1 MISEKTISISDFNY
15 YINIKNNV
23 FARRMKNRTIE
34 IMAPAGSWQSLQAA
48 IQGGANSVYFG
59 IEQLNMRAKSS
70 NNFTL
75 KDLVEIAE
83 LCNKKNIKSY
93 ITLNTIIYDHDL
105 ILMKKIVDTAK
116 QTGITAII
124 ASDQA
129 VISYASSI
137 NMEVH
142 ISTQTNITNIE
153 TIRFFAQF
161 AEVVILSR
169 ELSLLQIK
177 EIIKEIEKQ
186 QIKGPSGNL
195 LQIEIFVHGA
205 LCMAVSG
212 KCYMSL
218 HTTNS
223 SANRGACIQNCRKTY
238 TVTDKEDGHQ
248 FDIDNEYIM
257 SSKDLCTIG
266 FLDQVLDSGINI
278 LKIEG
283 RGRSPEY
290 VKKTT
295 QSYREAADAYLKG
308 TYNKEKVKGWI
319 EILETV
325 YNRGF
330 WDGYYLGQKMGEWT
344 GIHGS
349 KASKKKIYLGKAK
362 NYFTKIRVAEFDLE
376 TEQLK
381 EGDNIL
387 IIGRTTGI
395 IETVAGEIRLNDKLV
410 KSVKKGDNFSMR
422 LEHIVRPSDKLYK
435 IVNTK

>member
-1 MISEKTISISDFNY
+1 
-15 YINIKNNV
+15 
-23 FARRMKNRTIE
+23 
-34 IMAPAGSWQSLQAA
+34 MAPAGSWQSLQAA

-59 IEQLNMRAKSS
+59 IEQLNMRARSS

-75 KDLVEIAE
+75 KDLIEIAE
-83 LCNKKNIKSY
+83 LCNKKNIKTY

-116 QTGITAII
+116 QANITAII

-129 VISYASSI
+129 VIGYAASV

-142 ISTQTNITNIE
+142 ISTQTNVTNLE
-153 TIRFFAQF
+153 TIRFFSHF
-161 AEVVILSR
+161 ADVVILSR
-169 ELSLLQIK
+169 ELSLLQVK
-177 EIIKEIEKQ
+177 EITKEIEKQ

-195 LQIEIFVHGA
+195 IKIEIFVHGA

-257 SSKDLCTIG
+257 SPKDLCTIG
-266 FLDQVLDSGINI
+266 FLDQVLDSGSSI

-290 VKKTT
+290 VKTTT
-295 QSYREAADAYLKG
+295 QCYREAADAYLEG
-308 TYNKEKVKGWI
+308 TYNKEKVKGWMSR
-319 EILETV
+319 LTTV

-330 WDGYYLGQKMGEWT
+330 WDGYYLGQKIGEWT
-344 GIHGS
+344 GAHGS
-349 KASKKKIYLGKAK
+349 KATKKKIYLGKAK
-362 NYFTKIRVAEFDLE
+362 KYFTKIQVAEFDLE
-376 TEQLK
+376 AQHLK

-387 IIGRTTGI
+387 IAGKTTGI
-395 IETVAGEIRLNDKLV
+395 IETIVAEIRINDKQV
-410 KSVKKGDNFSMR
+410 KGVKKGDNFSIK
-422 LEHIVRPSDKLYK
+422 LNHKIRPSDKLYK
-435 IVNTK
+435 VINN

>member
-1 MISEKTISISDFNY
+1 
-15 YINIKNNV
+15 
-23 FARRMKNRTIE
+23 MKNRRIE

-75 KDLVEIAE
+75 KDLLEIAE
-83 LCNKKNIKSY
+83 FCNKKNIKTY
-93 ITLNTIIYDHDL
+93 ITLNSIIYDHDL

-129 VISYASSI
+129 VINYAASV

-161 AEVVILSR
+161 AEVIILSR

-177 EIIKEIEKQ
+177 EITKEIEKQ

-195 LQIEIFVHGA
+195 VQIEIFVHGA

-257 SSKDLCTIG
+257 SPKDLCTIG

-290 VKKTT
+290 VKTTT
-295 QSYREAADAYLKG
+295 QSYREAADAYLEG
-308 TYNKEKVKGWI
+308 TYNKEKVKEWI
-319 EILETV
+319 NKLETI

-330 WDGYYLGQKMGEWT
+330 WDGYYLGQKIGEWT
-344 GIHGS
+344 EIHGS

-376 TEQLK
+376 TQQLK

-387 IIGRTTGI
+387 ITGRTTGI
-395 IETVAGEIRLNDKLV
+395 IETVAGEIRLNDKQV

-422 LEHIVRPSDKLYK
+422 LNHIVRPSDKLYK
-435 IVNTK
+435 IVNSK

>member
-1 MISEKTISISDFNY
+1 
-15 YINIKNNV
+15 
-23 FARRMKNRTIE
+23 MKNRTIE

-59 IEQLNMRAKSS
+59 IEQLNMRARSS

-83 LCNKKNIKSY
+83 LCNKKNIKTY

-116 QTGITAII
+116 QANITAII

-129 VISYASSI
+129 VIGYAASV

-142 ISTQTNITNIE
+142 ISTQTNITNLE
-153 TIRFFAQF
+153 TIRFFSHF
-161 AEVVILSR
+161 ADVVILSR
-169 ELSLLQIK
+169 ELSLLQVK
-177 EIIKEIEKQ
+177 EITKEIERQ

-195 LQIEIFVHGA
+195 IKIEIFVHGA

-257 SSKDLCTIG
+257 SPKDLCTIG
-266 FLDQVLDSGINI
+266 FLDQVLDSGSSI

-290 VKKTT
+290 VKTTT
-295 QSYREAADAYLKG
+295 QCYREAADAYLEG
-308 TYNKEKVKGWI
+308 TYNKEKIKGWMSR
-319 EILETV
+319 LTTV

-330 WDGYYLGQKMGEWT
+330 WDGYYLGQKIGEWT
-344 GIHGS
+344 GAHGS
-349 KASKKKIYLGKAK
+349 KATKKKIYLGKAK
-362 NYFTKIRVAEFDLE
+362 KYFTKIQVAEFDLE
-376 TEQLK
+376 AQHLK

-387 IIGRTTGI
+387 IAGKTTGI
-395 IETVAGEIRLNDKLV
+395 IETIVAEIRINDKQV
-410 KSVKKGDNFSMR
+410 QGVKKGDNFSIK
-422 LEHIVRPSDKLYK
+422 LNHKVRPSDKLYK
-435 IVNTK
+435 VINN

>member
-1 MISEKTISISDFNY
+1 MS
-15 YINIKNNV
+15 
-23 FARRMKNRTIE
+23 
-34 IMAPAGSWQSLQAA
+34 PAGSWESLQAA

-59 IEQLNMRAKSS
+59 IEQLNMRARSS

-83 LCNKKNIKSY
+83 LCNKKNIKTY

-116 QTGITAII
+116 QANITAII

-129 VISYASSI
+129 VIGYAASV

-142 ISTQTNITNIE
+142 ISTQTNVTNLE
-153 TIRFFAQF
+153 TIRFFSHF
-161 AEVVILSR
+161 ADVVILSR
-169 ELSLLQIK
+169 ELSLLQVK
-177 EIIKEIEKQ
+177 EITKEIEKQ

-195 LQIEIFVHGA
+195 IKIEIFVHGA

-257 SSKDLCTIG
+257 SPKDLCTIG
-266 FLDQVLDSGINI
+266 FLNQVLDSGPNI

-290 VKKTT
+290 VKTTT
-295 QSYREAADAYLKG
+295 QCYREAADSYLNGSYTKD
-308 TYNKEKVKGWI
+308 KIEGWI
-319 EILETV
+319 TKLKTV

-330 WDGYYLGQKMGEWT
+330 WDGYYLGQKLGEWT
-344 GIHGS
+344 KTHGS
-349 KASKKKIYLGKAK
+349 KATKKKIYLGKAK
-362 NYFTKIRVAEFDLE
+362 KYFTNLQVAEFNIE
-376 TEQLK
+376 SFNLK
-381 EGDNIL
+381 KGDNIL
-387 IIGRTTGI
+387 ITGTTTGV
-395 IETVAGEIRLNDKLV
+395 IETIVDEMRNNDKLV
-410 KSVKKGDNFSMR
+410 TDVKKGDNFSMK
-422 LEHIVRPSDKLYK
+422 LDYFIRPNDRLYK
-435 IVNTK
+435 VVNAE

>member
-1 MISEKTISISDFNY
+1 
-15 YINIKNNV
+15 
-23 FARRMKNRTIE
+23 
-34 IMAPAGSWQSLQAA
+34 MAPAGSWQSLQAA
-48 IQGGANSVYFG
+48 IQGGANSIYFG
-59 IEQLNMRAKSS
+59 IEQLNMRARSS

-75 KDLVEIAE
+75 KDLIEIAE
-83 LCNKKNIKSY
+83 LCNKKNIKTY

-105 ILMKKIVDTAK
+105 ILMKKIVDKAK
-116 QTGITAII
+116 QAGITAII

-129 VISYASSI
+129 VISYVASV

-142 ISTQTNITNIE
+142 ISTQTNVTNLE
-153 TIRFFAQF
+153 TIRFFANF
-161 AEVVILSR
+161 ADVVILSR
-169 ELSLLQIK
+169 ELSLFQIK
-177 EIIKEIEKQ
+177 EITKEIEKQ

-195 LQIEIFVHGA
+195 IKIEIFAHGA

-257 SSKDLCTIG
+257 SPKDLCTIG
-266 FLDQVLDSGINI
+266 FLDQVLDSGSSI

-290 VKKTT
+290 VKTTT
-295 QSYREAADAYLKG
+295 QCYREAADAYLVD
-308 TYNKEKVKGWI
+308 TYSKEKAKGWMNR
-319 EILETV
+319 LKTV

-349 KASKKKIYLGKAK
+349 KSTKKKIYLGKAK
-362 NYFTKIRVAEFDLE
+362 KYFTKIQIAEFDLE
-376 TEQLK
+376 AQQLK

-395 IETVAGEIRLNDKLV
+395 IETVVGEMRINDKQV
-410 KSVKKGDNFSMR
+410 KGVKKGDNFSMK
-422 LEHIVRPSDKLYK
+422 LDSTVRPSDKLYK
-435 IVNTK
+435 VVNSR

>member
-1 MISEKTISISDFNY
+1 MYCAILNASINT
-15 YINIKNNV
+15 V
-23 FARRMKNRTIE
+23 KNRTIE

-59 IEQLNMRAKSS
+59 IEQLNMRARSS

-83 LCNKKNIKSY
+83 LCNKKNIKTY

-116 QTGITAII
+116 QANITAII

-129 VISYASSI
+129 VIGYAASV

-142 ISTQTNITNIE
+142 ISTQTNVTNLE
-153 TIRFFAQF
+153 TIRFFSHF
-161 AEVVILSR
+161 ADVVILSR
-169 ELSLLQIK
+169 ELSLLQVK
-177 EIIKEIEKQ
+177 EITKEIEKQ

-195 LQIEIFVHGA
+195 IKIEIFVHGA

-257 SSKDLCTIG
+257 SPKDLCTIG
-266 FLDQVLDSGINI
+266 FLDQVLDSGSSI

-290 VKKTT
+290 VKTTT
-295 QSYREAADAYLKG
+295 QCYREAADAYLEG
-308 TYNKEKVKGWI
+308 TYNKEKIKGWMSR
-319 EILETV
+319 LTTV

-330 WDGYYLGQKMGEWT
+330 WDGYYLGQKIGEWT
-344 GIHGS
+344 GAHGS
-349 KASKKKIYLGKAK
+349 KATKKKIYLGKAK
-362 NYFTKIRVAEFDLE
+362 KYFTKIQVAEFDLE
-376 TEQLK
+376 AQHLK

-387 IIGRTTGI
+387 IAGKTTGI
-395 IETVAGEIRLNDKLV
+395 IETIVAEIRINDKQV
-410 KSVKKGDNFSMR
+410 KGVKKGDNFSIK
-422 LEHIVRPSDKLYK
+422 LNHKVRPSDKLYK
-435 IVNTK
+435 VINN

>member
-1 MISEKTISISDFNY
+1 
-15 YINIKNNV
+15 
-23 FARRMKNRTIE
+23 MKNKTIE

-59 IEQLNMRAKSS
+59 IEQLNMRARSS

-83 LCNKKNIKSY
+83 LCNKKNIKTY

-116 QTGITAII
+116 QANITAII

-129 VISYASSI
+129 VIGYAASV

-142 ISTQTNITNIE
+142 ISTQTNVTNLE
-153 TIRFFAQF
+153 TIRFFSHF
-161 AEVVILSR
+161 ADVVILSR
-169 ELSLLQIK
+169 ELSLLQVK
-177 EIIKEIEKQ
+177 EITKEIEKQ

-195 LQIEIFVHGA
+195 IKIEIFVHGA

-257 SSKDLCTIG
+257 SPKDLCTIG
-266 FLDQVLDSGINI
+266 FLDQVLDSGSSI

-290 VKKTT
+290 VKTTT
-295 QSYREAADAYLKG
+295 QCYREAADAYLEG
-308 TYNKEKVKGWI
+308 TYNKEKVKGWMSR
-319 EILETV
+319 LTTV

-330 WDGYYLGQKMGEWT
+330 WDGYYLGQKIGEWT
-344 GIHGS
+344 GAHGS
-349 KASKKKIYLGKAK
+349 KATKKKIYLGKAK
-362 NYFTKIRVAEFDLE
+362 KYFTKIQVAEFDLE
-376 TEQLK
+376 AQHLK

-387 IIGRTTGI
+387 IAGKTTGI
-395 IETVAGEIRLNDKLV
+395 IETIVAEIRINDKQV
-410 KSVKKGDNFSMR
+410 KGVKKGDNFSIK
-422 LEHIVRPSDKLYK
+422 LNHKVRPSDKLYK
-435 IVNTK
+435 VINN

>member
-1 MISEKTISISDFNY
+1 
-15 YINIKNNV
+15 
-23 FARRMKNRTIE
+23 MKNRTIE

-59 IEQLNMRAKSS
+59 IEQLNMRARSS

-75 KDLVEIAE
+75 KDLIEIAE
-83 LCNKKNIKSY
+83 LCNKKNIKTY

-116 QTGITAII
+116 QANITAII

-129 VISYASSI
+129 VIGYAASV

-142 ISTQTNITNIE
+142 ISTQTNVTNLE
-153 TIRFFAQF
+153 TIRFFSHF
-161 AEVVILSR
+161 ADVVILSR
-169 ELSLLQIK
+169 ELSLLQVK
-177 EIIKEIEKQ
+177 EITKEIEKQ

-195 LQIEIFVHGA
+195 IKIEIFVHGA

-257 SSKDLCTIG
+257 SPKDLCTIG
-266 FLDQVLDSGINI
+266 FLDQVLDSGSSI

-290 VKKTT
+290 VKTTT
-295 QSYREAADAYLKG
+295 QCYREAADAYLEG
-308 TYNKEKVKGWI
+308 TYNKEKVKGWMSR
-319 EILETV
+319 LTTV

-330 WDGYYLGQKMGEWT
+330 WDGYYLGQKIGEWT
-344 GIHGS
+344 GAHGS
-349 KASKKKIYLGKAK
+349 KATKKKIYLGKAK
-362 NYFTKIRVAEFDLE
+362 KYFTKIQVAEFDLE
-376 TEQLK
+376 AQHLK

-387 IIGRTTGI
+387 IAGKTTGI
-395 IETVAGEIRLNDKLV
+395 IETIVAEIRINDKQV
-410 KSVKKGDNFSMR
+410 KGVKKGDNFSIK
-422 LEHIVRPSDKLYK
+422 LNHKVRPSDKLYK
-435 IVNTK
+435 VINN

>member
-1 MISEKTISISDFNY
+1 MWDLNVSMRIKLYVKIINY
-15 YINIKNNV
+15 IFEII
-23 FARRMKNRTIE
+23 MKNRAIE

-59 IEQLNMRAKSS
+59 IEQLNMRSKSS
-70 NNFTL
+70 INFTL

-83 LCNKKNIKSY
+83 LCNSKNIKTY

-105 ILMKKIVDTAK
+105 ILMKKIVETAK
-116 QTGITAII
+116 RTGITAII

-129 VISYASSI
+129 VISYAASI
-137 NMEVH
+137 DMEVH
-142 ISTQTNITNIE
+142 ISTQANITNIE
-153 TIRFFAQF
+153 TIRFFSQF
-161 AEVVILSR
+161 AEVLILSR

-177 EIIKEIEKQ
+177 EITKEIEKE

-257 SSKDLCTIG
+257 SPKDLCTIG

-290 VKKTT
+290 VKTTT
-295 QSYREAADAYLKG
+295 QSYREAADAYLEG

-319 EILETV
+319 KKLETV

-330 WDGYYLGQKMGEWT
+330 WDGYYLGQKLGEWT
-344 GIHGS
+344 GVHGS
-349 KASKKKIYLGKAK
+349 KALKKKIYLGKAK
-362 NYFTKIRVAEFDLE
+362 NYFTKIQVAEFDLE
-376 TEQLK
+376 TQQLK

-395 IETVAGEIRLNDKLV
+395 IETVAGEIRLNDKQV
-410 KSVKKGDNFSMR
+410 KSVKKGDNFSMK
-422 LEHIVRPSDKLYK
+422 LDHTVRPSDKLYK
-435 IVNTK
+435 IVNSK

>member
-1 MISEKTISISDFNY
+1 
-15 YINIKNNV
+15 
-23 FARRMKNRTIE
+23 MKNRRIE
-34 IMAPAGSWQSLQAA
+34 IMAPAGSWQSLHAA

-75 KDLVEIAE
+75 KDLLEIAE
-83 LCNKKNIKSY
+83 LCNKKNIKTY

-153 TIRFFAQF
+153 TIRFFSKF

-177 EIIKEIEKQ
+177 EITKEIEKR

-195 LQIEIFVHGA
+195 VQVEIFVHGA

-257 SSKDLCTIG
+257 SPKDLCTMG

-290 VKKTT
+290 VKTTT
-295 QSYREAADAYLKG
+295 QSYREAADAYLQG
-308 TYNKEKVKGWI
+308 TYNKEKVKEWI
-319 EILETV
+319 KKLETV

-330 WDGYYLGQKMGEWT
+330 WDGYYLGQKLGEWT
-344 GIHGS
+344 RIHGS

-362 NYFTKIRVAEFDLE
+362 NYFTKIQVAEFDLE
-376 TEQLK
+376 TQQLK

-387 IIGRTTGI
+387 IAGRRTGI
-395 IETVAGEIRLNDKLV
+395 IETVAGEIRLNDKQV

-422 LEHIVRPSDKLYK
+422 LDYVVRSSDKLYK
-435 IVNTK
+435 IVNSK

>member
-1 MISEKTISISDFNY
+1 
-15 YINIKNNV
+15 
-23 FARRMKNRTIE
+23 MKNRTIE

-59 IEQLNMRAKSS
+59 IEQLNMRARSS

-83 LCNKKNIKSY
+83 LCNKTNINTY

-153 TIRFFAQF
+153 TIRFFSKF

-177 EIIKEIEKQ
+177 EITKEIEKR

-195 LQIEIFVHGA
+195 VQVEIFVHGA

-257 SSKDLCTIG
+257 SPKDLCTMG

-290 VKKTT
+290 VKTTT
-295 QSYREAADAYLKG
+295 QSYREAADAYLQG
-308 TYNKEKVKGWI
+308 TYNKEKVKEWI
-319 EILETV
+319 KKLETV

-330 WDGYYLGQKMGEWT
+330 WDGYYLGQKLGEWT
-344 GIHGS
+344 RIHGS

-362 NYFTKIRVAEFDLE
+362 NYFTKIQVAEFDLE
-376 TEQLK
+376 TQQLK

-387 IIGRTTGI
+387 IAGRRTGI
-395 IETVAGEIRLNDKLV
+395 IETVAGEIRLNDKQV
-410 KSVKKGDNFSMR
+410 KSVKKGDNFSMK
-422 LEHIVRPSDKLYK
+422 LDHTVRPSDKLYK
-435 IVNTK
+435 IVNSK

>member
-1 MISEKTISISDFNY
+1 
-15 YINIKNNV
+15 
-23 FARRMKNRTIE
+23 MKNRTIE

-59 IEQLNMRAKSS
+59 IEQLNMRARSS

-83 LCNKKNIKSY
+83 LCNKKNIKTY

-116 QTGITAII
+116 QANITAII

-129 VISYASSI
+129 VIGYAASV

-142 ISTQTNITNIE
+142 ISTQTNVTNLE
-153 TIRFFAQF
+153 TIRFFSHF
-161 AEVVILSR
+161 ADVVILSR
-169 ELSLLQIK
+169 ELSLLQVK
-177 EIIKEIEKQ
+177 EITKEIERQ

-195 LQIEIFVHGA
+195 IKIEIFVHGA

-257 SSKDLCTIG
+257 SPKDLCTIG
-266 FLDQVLDSGINI
+266 FLDQVLDSGSSI

-290 VKKTT
+290 VKTTT
-295 QSYREAADAYLKG
+295 QCYREAANAYLEG
-308 TYNKEKVKGWI
+308 TYNKEKVKGWMSR
-319 EILETV
+319 LTTV

-330 WDGYYLGQKMGEWT
+330 WDGYYLGQKIGEWT
-344 GIHGS
+344 GAHGS
-349 KASKKKIYLGKAK
+349 KATKKKIYLGKAK
-362 NYFTKIRVAEFDLE
+362 KYFTKIQVAEFDLE
-376 TEQLK
+376 AQHLK

-387 IIGRTTGI
+387 IAGKTTGI
-395 IETVAGEIRLNDKLV
+395 IETIVAEIRINDKQV
-410 KSVKKGDNFSMR
+410 KGVKKGDNFSIK
-422 LEHIVRPSDKLYK
+422 LNHKVRPSDKLYK
-435 IVNTK
+435 VINN

>member
-1 MISEKTISISDFNY
+1 
-15 YINIKNNV
+15 
-23 FARRMKNRTIE
+23 MKNRTIE

-83 LCNKKNIKSY
+83 FCNNKNIKTY

-105 ILMKKIVDTAK
+105 ILMKKIVDKAK

-129 VISYASSI
+129 VISYATSI
-137 NMEVH
+137 DMEVH
-142 ISTQTNITNIE
+142 ISTQANITNIE
-153 TIRFFAQF
+153 TIHFFAQF

-177 EIIKEIEKQ
+177 EITKEIEKR

-195 LQIEIFVHGA
+195 VQIEIFVHGA

-257 SSKDLCTIG
+257 SPKDLCTIG
-266 FLDQVLDSGINI
+266 FLDQVLDSGINV

-290 VKKTT
+290 VKTTT
-295 QSYREAADAYLKG
+295 QSYREAADAYLEG
-308 TYNKEKVKGWI
+308 TYNKEKVKEWI
-319 EILETV
+319 KKLETV

-330 WDGYYLGQKMGEWT
+330 WDGYYLGQKLGEWT

-362 NYFTKIRVAEFDLE
+362 NYFTKIQVAEFDLE
-376 TEQLK
+376 TQQLK

-387 IIGRTTGI
+387 IAGRTTGI
-395 IETVAGEIRLNDKLV
+395 IETVAGEIRLNDKQV
-410 KSVKKGDNFSMR
+410 KSVKKGDNFSMK
-422 LEHIVRPSDKLYK
+422 LDHTVRPSDKLYK
-435 IVNTK
+435 IVNSK

>member
-1 MISEKTISISDFNY
+1 
-15 YINIKNNV
+15 
-23 FARRMKNRTIE
+23 MKNRTIE

-83 LCNKKNIKSY
+83 LCNKNNIKTY

-129 VISYASSI
+129 VISYAASI

-153 TIRFFAQF
+153 AIRFFAQF

-177 EIIKEIEKQ
+177 EITKEIEKR

-195 LQIEIFVHGA
+195 VQVEIFVHGA

-257 SSKDLCTIG
+257 SPKDLCTMG

-290 VKKTT
+290 VKTTT
-295 QSYREAADAYLKG
+295 QSYREAADAYLQG
-308 TYNKEKVKGWI
+308 TYNKEKVKEWI
-319 EILETV
+319 KKLETV

-330 WDGYYLGQKMGEWT
+330 WDGYYLGQKLGEWT
-344 GIHGS
+344 RIHGS

-362 NYFTKIRVAEFDLE
+362 NYFTKIQVAEFDLE
-376 TEQLK
+376 TQQLK

-387 IIGRTTGI
+387 IAGRRTGI
-395 IETVAGEIRLNDKLV
+395 IETVAGEIRLNDKQV
-410 KSVKKGDNFSMR
+410 KSVKKGDNFSMK
-422 LEHIVRPSDKLYK
+422 LDHTVRPSDKLYK
-435 IVNTK
+435 IVNSK

>member
-1 MISEKTISISDFNY
+1 
-15 YINIKNNV
+15 
-23 FARRMKNRTIE
+23 MKNRTIE

-59 IEQLNMRAKSS
+59 IEQLNMRARSS

-83 LCNKKNIKSY
+83 LCNKKNIKTY

-116 QTGITAII
+116 QANITAII

-129 VISYASSI
+129 VIGYAASV

-142 ISTQTNITNIE
+142 ISTQTNVTNLE
-153 TIRFFAQF
+153 TIRFFSHF
-161 AEVVILSR
+161 ADVVILSR
-169 ELSLLQIK
+169 ELSLLQVK
-177 EIIKEIEKQ
+177 EITKEIERQ

-195 LQIEIFVHGA
+195 IKIEIFVHGA

-257 SSKDLCTIG
+257 SPKDLCTIG

-290 VKKTT
+290 VKTTT
-295 QSYREAADAYLKG
+295 QSYREAADAYLQG
-308 TYNKEKVKGWI
+308 TYNKEKVKEWI
-319 EILETV
+319 KKLETV

-330 WDGYYLGQKMGEWT
+330 WDGYYLGQKLGEWT
-344 GIHGS
+344 RIHGS

-362 NYFTKIRVAEFDLE
+362 NYFTKIQVAEFDLE
-376 TEQLK
+376 TQQLK

-387 IIGRTTGI
+387 IAGRRTGI
-395 IETVAGEIRLNDKLV
+395 IETVAGEIRLNDKQV
-410 KSVKKGDNFSMR
+410 KSVKKGDNFSMK
-422 LEHIVRPSDKLYK
+422 LDHTVRPSDKLYK
-435 IVNTK
+435 IVNSK

>member
-1 MISEKTISISDFNY
+1 
-15 YINIKNNV
+15 
-23 FARRMKNRTIE
+23 MKNRTIE

-48 IQGGANSVYFG
+48 IQGRANSVYFG

-70 NNFTL
+70 INFTL

-83 LCNKKNIKSY
+83 LCNKKNIKTY

-116 QTGITAII
+116 QAGITAII

-129 VISYASSI
+129 VISYAASI

-142 ISTQTNITNIE
+142 ISTQANITNIE
-153 TIRFFAQF
+153 TIQFFSQF

-177 EIIKEIEKQ
+177 KITKEIEKRQ
-186 QIKGPSGNL
+186 VKGPSGNL
-195 LQIEIFVHGA
+195 VQIEIFAHGA

-257 SSKDLCTIG
+257 SPKDLCTIE

-290 VKKTT
+290 VKTTT
-295 QSYREAADAYLKG
+295 QSYREAADAYLEG
-308 TYNKEKVKGWI
+308 TYNEEKVKEWI
-319 EILETV
+319 KKLETV

-330 WDGYYLGQKMGEWT
+330 WNGYYLGQKLGEWT

-349 KASKKKIYLGKAK
+349 KASKKKIYIGKAK
-362 NYFTKIRVAEFDLE
+362 NYFTKIQVAEFDLE
-376 TEQLK
+376 TQYLK
-381 EGDNIL
+381 EGESIL
-387 IIGRTTGI
+387 ITGKTTGI
-395 IETVAGEIRLNDKLV
+395 IETVAGEIRLNDKQV
-410 KSVKKGDNFSMR
+410 KSVKKGDNFSMKLVR
-422 LEHIVRPSDKLYK
+422 TVRPSDKLYK
-435 IVNTK
+435 IVNSK

>member
-1 MISEKTISISDFNY
+1 
-15 YINIKNNV
+15 
-23 FARRMKNRTIE
+23 MKNRTIE

-59 IEQLNMRAKSS
+59 IEQLNMRARSS

-83 LCNKKNIKSY
+83 LCNKKNIKTY

-116 QTGITAII
+116 QAGITAII

-129 VISYASSI
+129 VISYVASV

-142 ISTQTNITNIE
+142 ISTQTNVTNLE
-153 TIRFFAQF
+153 TIRFFANF
-161 AEVVILSR
+161 ADVVILSR
-169 ELSLLQIK
+169 ELSLFQIK
-177 EIIKEIEKQ
+177 EITKEIEKQ

-195 LQIEIFVHGA
+195 IKIEVFVHGA

-218 HTTNS
+218 HTANS

-257 SSKDLCTIG
+257 SPKDLCTIG
-266 FLDQVLDSGINI
+266 FLDQVLDSGSSI

-290 VKKTT
+290 VKTTT
-295 QSYREAADAYLKG
+295 QCYREAADAYLVD
-308 TYNKEKVKGWI
+308 TYSKEKAKGWMNR
-319 EILETV
+319 LKTV

-349 KASKKKIYLGKAK
+349 KSTKKKIYLGKAK
-362 NYFTKIRVAEFDLE
+362 KYFTKIQIAEFDLE
-376 TEQLK
+376 AQQLK

-395 IETVAGEIRLNDKLV
+395 IETVVGEMRINDKQV
-410 KSVKKGDNFSMR
+410 KGVKKGDNFSMK
-422 LEHIVRPSDKLYK
+422 LDSTVRPSDKLYK
-435 IVNTK
+435 VVNSR

>member
-1 MISEKTISISDFNY
+1 
-15 YINIKNNV
+15 
-23 FARRMKNRTIE
+23 
-34 IMAPAGSWQSLQAA
+34 MAPAGSWQSLQAA

-59 IEQLNMRAKSS
+59 IEQLNMRARSS

-83 LCNKKNIKSY
+83 LCNKKNIKTY

-116 QTGITAII
+116 QANITAII

-129 VISYASSI
+129 VIGYAASV

-142 ISTQTNITNIE
+142 ISTQTNVTNLE
-153 TIRFFAQF
+153 TIRFFSHF
-161 AEVVILSR
+161 ADVVILSR
-169 ELSLLQIK
+169 ELSLLQVK
-177 EIIKEIEKQ
+177 EITKEIERQ

-195 LQIEIFVHGA
+195 IKIEIFVHGA

-257 SSKDLCTIG
+257 SPKDLCTIG
-266 FLDQVLDSGINI
+266 FLDQVLDSGSSI

-290 VKKTT
+290 VKTTT
-295 QSYREAADAYLKG
+295 QCYREAADAYLEG
-308 TYNKEKVKGWI
+308 TYNKEKVKGWMSR
-319 EILETV
+319 LTTV

-330 WDGYYLGQKMGEWT
+330 WDGYYLGQKIGEWT
-344 GIHGS
+344 GAHGS
-349 KASKKKIYLGKAK
+349 KATKKKIYLGKAK
-362 NYFTKIRVAEFDLE
+362 KYFTKIQVAEFDLE
-376 TEQLK
+376 AQHLK

-387 IIGRTTGI
+387 IAGKTTGI
-395 IETVAGEIRLNDKLV
+395 IETIVAEIRINDKQV
-410 KSVKKGDNFSMR
+410 KGVKKGDNFSIK
-422 LEHIVRPSDKLYK
+422 LNHKVRPSDKLYK
-435 IVNTK
+435 VINN

>member
-1 MISEKTISISDFNY
+1 
-15 YINIKNNV
+15 
-23 FARRMKNRTIE
+23 MKNRTIE

-59 IEQLNMRAKSS
+59 IEQLNMRARSS

-75 KDLVEIAE
+75 KDLLEIAE
-83 LCNKKNIKSY
+83 LCNKKNIKTY

-116 QTGITAII
+116 QAGITAII

-129 VISYASSI
+129 AISYVASV

-142 ISTQTNITNIE
+142 ISTQTNVTNLE
-153 TIRFFAQF
+153 TIRFFANF
-161 AEVVILSR
+161 ADVVILSR
-169 ELSLLQIK
+169 ELSLFQIK
-177 EIIKEIEKQ
+177 EITKEIEKQ

-195 LQIEIFVHGA
+195 IKIEVFAHGA

-218 HTTNS
+218 HTANS

-257 SSKDLCTIG
+257 SPKDLCTIG
-266 FLDQVLDSGINI
+266 FLDQVLDSGTSI

-290 VKKTT
+290 VKTTT
-295 QSYREAADAYLKG
+295 QCYREAADAYLVG
-308 TYNKEKVKGWI
+308 TYSKKKVEGWMNR
-319 EILETV
+319 LKAV

-349 KASKKKIYLGKAK
+349 KSTKKKIYLGKAK
-362 NYFTKIRVAEFDLE
+362 KYFKKIQIAEFDLE
-376 TEQLK
+376 AQQLK

-395 IETVAGEIRLNDKLV
+395 IETVVGEMRINDKQV
-410 KSVKKGDNFSMR
+410 KDVKKGDNFSMK
-422 LEHIVRPSDKLYK
+422 LDSTVRPNDKLYK
-435 IVNTK
+435 VVTNR

>member
-1 MISEKTISISDFNY
+1 MWDLNVSMRIKLYVKIINY
-15 YINIKNNV
+15 IFEII
-23 FARRMKNRTIE
+23 MKNRAIE

-59 IEQLNMRAKSS
+59 IEQLNMRSKSS
-70 NNFTL
+70 INFTL

-83 LCNKKNIKSY
+83 LCNSKNIKTY

-105 ILMKKIVDTAK
+105 ILMKKIVETAK
-116 QTGITAII
+116 RTGITAII

-129 VISYASSI
+129 VISYAASI
-137 NMEVH
+137 DMEVH
-142 ISTQTNITNIE
+142 ISTQANITNIE
-153 TIRFFAQF
+153 TIRFFSQF
-161 AEVVILSR
+161 AEVLILSR

-177 EIIKEIEKQ
+177 EITKEIEKE

-257 SSKDLCTIG
+257 SPKDLCTIG

-290 VKKTT
+290 VKTTT
-295 QSYREAADAYLKG
+295 QSYREAADAYLEG
-308 TYNKEKVKGWI
+308 TYNKEKVKEWI
-319 EILETV
+319 KKLETV

-330 WDGYYLGQKMGEWT
+330 WDGYYLGQKLGEWT
-344 GIHGS
+344 RIHGS

-362 NYFTKIRVAEFDLE
+362 NYFTKIQVAEFDLE
-376 TEQLK
+376 TQQLK

-387 IIGRTTGI
+387 ITGRTTGI
-395 IETVAGEIRLNDKLV
+395 IETVAGEIRLNDKQV
-410 KSVKKGDNFSMR
+410 KSVKKGDNFSMK
-422 LEHIVRPSDKLYK
+422 LAYTVRSSDKLYK
-435 IVNTK
+435 IVNSK